1 MKTNKMMS
9 QEEVVKVLD
18 DSKGFLENTFR
29 LYLITN
35 GVDDILDALANEDLE
50 DMDKVETLKL
60 FKKGLALYYDF
71 IDIMQTEAITVM
83 DTNQKVNQ
91 MYEALLK
98 NGQKSKA

>member
-1 MKTNKMMS
+1 MKTNEMMS

-18 DSKGFLENTFR
+18 DTKGFLENTFR

-35 GVDDILDALANEDLE
+35 GVDDILDVLANEDLE
-50 DMDKVETLKL
+50 DMDTVETLKL
-60 FKKGLALYYDF
+60 IKKGLALYYDF
-71 IDIMQTEAITVM
+71 IDIMKTEAITVM

-98 NGQKSKA
+98 NGQIEK

>member
-1 MKTNKMMS
+1 MKTNEMMS
-9 QEEVVKVLD
+9 QKEVVKVFD
-18 DSKGFLENTFR
+18 DTKEFLENTFR

-35 GVDDILDALANEDLE
+35 GVDDILNVLTDEDLE

-60 FKKGLALYYDF
+60 FKKGLALYSDF

-91 MYEALLK
+91 IYEALVK
-98 NGQKSKA
+98 NGQIEK

>member
-1 MKTNKMMS
+1 MKTNEMMS

-18 DSKGFLENTFR
+18 DTKGFLENTFR

-35 GVDDILDALANEDLE
+35 GVDDILDVLTNEDLE
-50 DMDKVETLKL
+50 EMDQVETLKL
-60 FKKGLALYYDF
+60 LKKGLALYYDF
-71 IDIMQTEAITVM
+71 IDIMKTEAITVM

-98 NGQKSKA
+98 SGLNEK

>member
-1 MKTNKMMS
+1 MKTNEMMS
-9 QEEVVKVLD
+9 QKEVVKVFD
-18 DSKGFLENTFR
+18 DTKEFLENTFR

-35 GVDDILDALANEDLE
+35 GVDDILNVLTDEDLE

-60 FKKGLALYYDF
+60 FKKGLALYSDF

-91 MYEALLK
+91 MYEALVK
-98 NGQKSKA
+98 NGQIEK

>member
-18 DSKGFLENTFR
+18 DTKGFLENTFR

-50 DMDKVETLKL
+50 DMDEVETLKL

-91 MYEALLK
+91 MYETLLK
-98 NGQKSKA
+98 NGQIEK

>member
-35 GVDDILDALANEDLE
+35 GLDDILNVLANEDLE

-60 FKKGLALYYDF
+60 IKKGLALYYDF
-71 IDIMQTEAITVM
+71 IDIMQTEVITVM

-98 NGQKSKA
+98 NGQIEK

>member
-1 MKTNKMMS
+1 MKTNEIMS

-18 DSKGFLENTFR
+18 DTKGFLENTFR
-29 LYLITN
+29 LYLIRD
-35 GVDDILDALANEDLE
+35 GVDDILDVLTNEDLE
-50 DMDKVETLKL
+50 EMDKVEALKL
-60 FKKGLALYYDF
+60 LKKGLALYDDF

-98 NGQKSKA
+98 NGQIEK

>member
-29 LYLITN
+29 LYLITY
-35 GVDDILDALANEDLE
+35 GLDDILDVLANEDLE
-50 DMDKVETLKL
+50 DMDKVETVKL
-60 FKKGLALYYDF
+60 IKKGLALYYDF

-98 NGQKSKA
+98 NGQIEK

>member
-18 DSKGFLENTFR
+18 DTKGFLENTFR

-60 FKKGLALYYDF
+60 FKKGLALYYDY
-71 IDIMQTEAITVM
+71 INIIQTEAITVM
-83 DTNQKVNQ
+83 DTNRKVNQ

-98 NGQKSKA
+98 NGQIEK

>member
-18 DSKGFLENTFR
+18 DTKGFLENIFR

-35 GVDDILDALANEDLE
+35 GVDDILDALANEGLE
-50 DMDKVETLKL
+50 DMNKVETLRL

-98 NGQKSKA
+98 NGQIEK